1 MHVFHRALNMPLLIA
16 MVKKIQIQV
25 KLLNEK
31 RNIGEVY
38 IRKNICVYITIEWKQ
53 LKTYK
58 LNLDTISKHS
68 K

>member
-1 MHVFHRALNMPLLIA
+1 MPLLIA

-38 IRKNICVYITIEWKQ
+38 IRKNICVYITIE
-53 LKTYK
+53 
-58 LNLDTISKHS
+58 
-68 K
+68 